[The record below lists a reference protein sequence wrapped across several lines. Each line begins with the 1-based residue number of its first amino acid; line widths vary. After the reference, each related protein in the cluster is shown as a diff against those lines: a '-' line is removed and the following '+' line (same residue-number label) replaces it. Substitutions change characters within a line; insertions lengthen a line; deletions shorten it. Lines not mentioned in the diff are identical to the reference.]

1 MVRSMDVITML
12 IVNATKSLF
21 LDILLPIFIVS
32 ALFVLNAVVF
42 VIIIR
47 YRKRQSQESFDRE
60 LADL

>member
-1 MVRSMDVITML
+1 MDVITML
-12 IVNATKSLF
+12 IANSTNLSF